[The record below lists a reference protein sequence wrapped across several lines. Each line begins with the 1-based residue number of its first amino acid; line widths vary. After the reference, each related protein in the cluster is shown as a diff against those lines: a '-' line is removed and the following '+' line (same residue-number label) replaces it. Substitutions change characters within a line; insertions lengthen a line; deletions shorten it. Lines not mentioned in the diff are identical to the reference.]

1 MNNLISFNTFPVKSK
16 CKKANTYLYI
26 NEIYCK
32 FAIIISFNN
41 KIKNT

>member
-1 MNNLISFNTFPVKSK
+1 MNNLISFNTFSVKSK

-26 NEIYCK
+26 NAIYCK

-41 KIKNT
+41 KNKNT